1 MALKQGGVQA
11 AYRGFDWRKRMKN
24 KVSAGQEVDIKELLY
39 GVMKAWRPVLGL
51 GLGCAV
57 LLGGYKASQS
67 LAGQMDAEYAS
78 DQQEQYEADL
88 LVYESAR
95 ESYEREIENM
105 VNSLD
110 SQQEYLQN
118 SVLMQ
123 ISPYEK
129 GTAAADLYVKTDYQI
144 MPGMDYQN
152 QDYTDALVKAYGT
165 SLKEDGVLEAVAEQ
179 MGLELRYLKELISVT
194 PDLESDVLTVTV
206 AHTDEAA
213 AGRLLDL
220 LLEGLEE
227 KEEELSESVGAHDL
241 VVLSQTTDS
250 VVDLSLSDSQKRVAD
265 SLTTLQ
271 DSLEEKEKA
280 LSQLS
285 KPSLSPGSRRAVLSV
300 GVKYGVLGGVMGVL
314 LGAFCACLF
323 WLFRDKAEDGGELE
337 LRFGFPELGTFGSR
351 KKRWFSCVDRLVDR
365 MFGKKPAADD
375 ETVYRRIEARIRYYY
390 PEAKQLYLGQLS
402 RSGNAGGPAEKFAGE
417 LAKEFAGRLKEA
429 FPERTLQWGGA
440 LAEDP
445 EALGHAASSDGV
457 ILVVEKGRTAYQ
469 EIQREA
475 EAAKS
480 CGARILGFVLS

>member
-1 MALKQGGVQA
+1 
-11 AYRGFDWRKRMKN
+11 MKN

-57 LLGGYKASQS
+57 LLGGYKAS
-67 LAGQMDAEYAS
+67 E
-78 DQQEQYEADL
+78 QQEQYEADL

-179 MGLELRYLKELISVT
+179 MGLELRYLKELISVLTMAKSIDKPELISVT

-213 AGRLLDL
+213 AGRLLDF
-220 LLEGLEE
+220 LLEGLEK

-285 KPSLSPGSRRAVLSV
+285 KPSLSPGSRGAVLSV

-351 KKRWFSCVDRLVDR
+351 KKRWFSWVDRLVDR

-417 LAKEFAGRLKEA
+417 FAKEFAGRLKEA